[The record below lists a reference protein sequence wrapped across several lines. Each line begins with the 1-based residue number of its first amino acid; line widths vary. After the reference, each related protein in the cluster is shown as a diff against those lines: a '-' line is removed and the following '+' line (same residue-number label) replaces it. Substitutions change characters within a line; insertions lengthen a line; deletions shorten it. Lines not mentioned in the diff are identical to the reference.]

1 MPTVKSRVA
10 YAVASVLMSMV
21 LSCGFVV
28 WYVTQQN
35 QQWCTTL
42 NILTR
47 TDPRTQLPPSTPAGK
62 QARPEQVETYDA
74 LVHLKQKYH
83 CGVKS

>member
-1 MPTVKSRVA
+1 MTTPRARLA
-10 YAVASVLMSMV
+10 YAVTSGVLSII
-21 LSCGFVV
+21 LSCGFAVA
-28 WYVTQQN
+28 YVTQQN
-35 QQWCTTL
+35 KQWCTTL

-74 LVHLKQKYH
+74 LVRLKDKYH
-83 CGVKS
+83 CGTPK